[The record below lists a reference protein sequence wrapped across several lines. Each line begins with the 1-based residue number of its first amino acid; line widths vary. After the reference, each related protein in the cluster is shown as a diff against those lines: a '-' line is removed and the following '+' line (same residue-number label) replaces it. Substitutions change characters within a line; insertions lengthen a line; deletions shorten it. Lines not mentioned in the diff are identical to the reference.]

1 MPPIVKGTRTIFFF
15 LFFEAVFG
23 EFAMH
28 VELNRLDEAYYMEA
42 KGDSG
47 RIVSIDGAAAIGGK
61 GEGARPMELLLMG
74 LAGCSS
80 IDVVSIL
87 KKQRIDPGPFR
98 VEVEAERE
106 ADAVPS
112 LFQKIHV
119 RFIFGPE
126 GVNQED
132 KLKRAIDLS
141 LEKYCSVAKTLEKT
155 AEITHDYTFEK

>member
-1 MPPIVKGTRTIFFF
+1 
-15 LFFEAVFG
+15 
-23 EFAMH
+23 MH
-28 VELNRLDEAYYMEA
+28 VELKRQGEGFYMEA
-42 KGDSG
+42 AGDSG
-47 RIVSIDGAAAIGGK
+47 ISVPIDASAAIGGTDR
-61 GEGARPMELLLMG
+61 GVRPMEMLLIG

-98 VEVEAERE
+98 VLIDAERE

-119 RFIFGPE
+119 RFVFKKSGEID
-126 GVNQED
+126 QD

-155 AEITHDYTFEK
+155 AKITYDYTIEE